1 MILDKI
7 TKEYV
12 DKVFLDE
19 EEYLGKNKKVNQ
31 TVPKVSV
38 WVITYNQE
46 KYISECLD
54 SILMQEVDFDYEIVI
69 GEDGSSD
76 NTREICKKYA
86 DKYPEKI
93 RLFLRDREKSAI
105 YDRNGKF
112 KRSINSFLTF
122 KACRADYVALCEG
135 DDYWTCKDKLKLQYN
150 IVKDDS
156 NVSMV
161 YMDHTIRNRRTGKMK
176 VSSTKQFKCF
186 KNNISKI
193 DKIHT
198 STLLVSRSC
207 IYFNE
212 NWMYNLNITDLTIK
226 IKAIILGDI
235 RYVKKR
241 VSVYNIFNE
250 GSWSSTLVD
259 KRILLKSYKSWLIL
273 LNYLKGRGYFSTV
286 QYVKNRELRRY
297 RSSIRIVLIEKK
309 NIFLAVLCLLPVFL
323 MRQYSIYTHKRYW
336 KL

>member
-19 EEYLGKNKKVNQ
+19 KEYLGNNKKVNRI
-31 TVPKVSV
+31 VPKVSV

-76 NTREICKKYA
+76 NTGEICKKYA
-86 DKYPEKI
+86 EKYPDKI
-93 RLFLRDREKSAI
+93 RLFSRNREKSAI

-122 KACRADYVALCEG
+122 NACRADYVALCEG

-150 IVKDDS
+150 IVKDDTT
-156 NVSMV
+156 VSMV
-161 YMDHTIRNRRTGKMK
+161 YMDHVIRNRRTGKMK
-176 VSSTKQFKCF
+176 LSSTKQFKCF
-186 KNNISKI
+186 KNNISQI

-198 STLLVSRSC
+198 STLLVRQSC
-207 IYFNE
+207 LNFNE
-212 NWMYNLNITDLTIK
+212 NWMYNLNFTDLTIK
-226 IKAIILGDI
+226 INAIILGNI
-235 RYVKKR
+235 RYLTKQG
-241 VSVYNIFNE
+241 SVYNVFND
-250 GSWSSTLVD
+250 GSWSSFLYD
-259 KRILLKSYKSWLIL
+259 KRSLLKSYKSWMIL
-273 LNYLKGRGYFSTV
+273 LNYLKSIGYLNIM
-286 QYVKNRELRRY
+286 QYVNNRELRRY
-297 RSSIRIVLIEKK
+297 RSSVRIVIIENKS
-309 NIFLAVLCLLPVFL
+309 ILLAVLCLLPKFVRRAINIHIL
-323 MRQYSIYTHKRYW
+323 NRY
-336 KL
+336 L